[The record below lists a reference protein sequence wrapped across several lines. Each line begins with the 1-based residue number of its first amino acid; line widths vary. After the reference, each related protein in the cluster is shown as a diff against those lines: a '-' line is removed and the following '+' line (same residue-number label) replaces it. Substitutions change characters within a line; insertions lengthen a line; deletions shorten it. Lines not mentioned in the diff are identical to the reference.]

1 MDSWS
6 ADRSRRHRPRRIY
19 TVTSTVSCADIC
31 CVESYLD
38 DVQDVTEAPK
48 NMGPDAL
55 IKQKIK
61 QKRFREG
68 YEEGLST
75 MHKPTSAAAF
85 ILSATPVEMLGQF
98 SQIVLSGSAAESFPG
113 AELAPDF
120 AHFVEKHPATVEEV
134 KALCG
139 DLQVLGR
146 SEFKQLLKW

>member
-1 MDSWS
+1 MRQT
-6 ADRSRRHRPRRIY
+6 ANLAVCH
-19 TVTSTVSCADIC
+19 AEIC
-31 CVESYLD
+31 YVKNHID

-98 SQIVLSGSAAESFPG
+98 SQIVLSGGAAESFPG

-120 AHFVEKHPATVEEV
+120 AHFVEKHTATVEEV
-134 KALCG
+134 KALCW

>member
-1 MDSWS
+1 MHLHSKF
-6 ADRSRRHRPRRIY
+6 AVCHAEICYVKNYIY
-19 TVTSTVSCADIC
+19 
-31 CVESYLD
+31 

-75 MHKPTSAAAF
+75 MHQPTSAAAF

-98 SQIVLSGSAAESFPG
+98 SQIVLSGGAAESFPG

>member
-1 MDSWS
+1 MF
-6 ADRSRRHRPRRIY
+6 RQFPMCYNLTRIL
-19 TVTSTVSCADIC
+19 CM
-31 CVESYLD
+31 
-38 DVQDVTEAPK
+38 QDVTETPK

-85 ILSATPVEMLGQF
+85 VLSTTPVEMLGQF
-98 SQIVLSGSAAESFPG
+98 SQFAVSGPVAESYPG
-113 AELAPDF
+113 AELAPGF
-120 AHFVEKHPATVEEV
+120 ATFVEKHPATSSEG
-134 KALCG
+134 KALCQ

>member
-1 MDSWS
+1 MHDKT
-6 ADRSRRHRPRRIY
+6 RS
-19 TVTSTVSCADIC
+19 VSTIC
-31 CVESYLD
+31 SNMYSMYEPSPI
-38 DVQDVTEAPK
+38 VQDVTEAPK

-75 MHKPTSAAAF
+75 MHKPTAAAAF

-98 SQIVLSGSAAESFPG
+98 SQIVLSGPTAQTFPG

-120 AHFVEKHPATVEEV
+120 ASFVEEHPGTIDEV
-134 KALCG
+134 KALCQ

>member
-1 MDSWS
+1 MLHQRHSKCCCTS
-6 ADRSRRHRPRRIY
+6 AC
-19 TVTSTVSCADIC
+19 TVVQSVSHPCGC
-31 CVESYLD
+31 L
-38 DVQDVTEAPK
+38 QDVTEAPK

-55 IKQKIK
+55 IKQKVK

-85 ILSATPVEMLGQF
+85 VLSTTPVEMLGQF
-98 SQIVLSGSAAESFPG
+98 SQFAVSGAVAQSYPG
-113 AELAPDF
+113 AELAPGF
-120 AHFVEKHPATVEEV
+120 ASFVEQHPATSSEV
-134 KALCG
+134 KALCQ

>member
-1 MDSWS
+1 
-6 ADRSRRHRPRRIY
+6 
-19 TVTSTVSCADIC
+19 
-31 CVESYLD
+31 
-38 DVQDVTEAPK
+38 
-48 NMGPDAL
+48 MGPDAL

-85 ILSATPVEMLGQF
+85 ILSTTPVEMLGQF
-98 SQIVLSGSAAESFPG
+98 SQIAVSGPVAETFPG

-120 AHFVEKHPATVEEV
+120 ARFVEKHAATIDEV
-134 KALCG
+134 KALCQ

>member
-1 MDSWS
+1 M
-6 ADRSRRHRPRRIY
+6 
-19 TVTSTVSCADIC
+19 
-31 CVESYLD
+31 
-38 DVQDVTEAPK
+38 QDVTEAPK

-85 ILSATPVEMLGQF
+85 ILSDTPVEMLGQF
-98 SQIVLSGSAAESFPG
+98 SQIVLSGGAAESFPG

>member
-1 MDSWS
+1 M
-6 ADRSRRHRPRRIY
+6 
-19 TVTSTVSCADIC
+19 
-31 CVESYLD
+31 
-38 DVQDVTEAPK
+38 QDVTEAPK

-75 MHKPTSAAAF
+75 MHQPTSAAAF

-98 SQIVLSGSAAESFPG
+98 SQIVLSGGAAESFPG

-134 KALCG
+134 KALCW

>member
-1 MDSWS
+1 M
-6 ADRSRRHRPRRIY
+6 
-19 TVTSTVSCADIC
+19 
-31 CVESYLD
+31 
-38 DVQDVTEAPK
+38 QDVSEAPK

-98 SQIVLSGSAAESFPG
+98 SQIATSGPMAESFPG

-120 AHFVEKHPATVEEV
+120 ARFVEKHPATIKEV
-134 KALCG
+134 QALCQ